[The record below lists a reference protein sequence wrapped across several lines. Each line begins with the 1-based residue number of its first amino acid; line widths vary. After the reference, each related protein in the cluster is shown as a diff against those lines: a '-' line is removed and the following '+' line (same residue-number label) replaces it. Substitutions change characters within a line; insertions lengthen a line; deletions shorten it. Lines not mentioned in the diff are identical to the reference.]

1 MTSHRSLST
10 SIELR
15 RRRTPSR
22 TRLVGGFTLVE
33 LLVVIAIIGVLIA
46 LLLPA
51 VQAAREAARR
61 TQCSNN
67 LKQVG
72 LAIHNHVSTLGVFP
86 TGGTFPWARLSDY
99 VTPAGRPFT
108 AEKQG
113 LSWAFQILPYREA
126 AAVHGGNFD
135 NLATNV
141 QSTEMLRRTLVP
153 MYNCPSRRGPTQW
166 PEQQFW
172 LIDYAGVTPG
182 KDVEFDND
190 KLNEGDFRGW
200 HPQDYCRKIQTACVY
215 ELRKDLE
222 FHGIIVRTD
231 YTPGT
236 PPTVMGNTPPTK
248 AAHVT
253 DGLSNTL
260 MVSEKR
266 VPTFSH
272 DAGGHWA
279 DDCGWA
285 DGWDGDV
292 MRASYYPIG
301 PDGTYEEA
309 NLSGWDYGFSMGSS
323 HPSGIHGLFGDGS
336 VRSISYE
343 VDRIALNR
351 LGTRDDGETIDMSTL

>member
-1 MTSHRSLST
+1 
-10 SIELR
+10 
-15 RRRTPSR
+15 
-22 TRLVGGFTLVE
+22 
-33 LLVVIAIIGVLIA
+33 VVIAIIGVLVA

-72 LAIHNHVSTLGVFP
+72 LAIHNHVSVLGVFP

-126 AAVHGGNFD
+126 SAVHGGNSD
-135 NLATNV
+135 NLSTGV

-166 PEQQFW
+166 PKEQFW

-182 KDVEFDND
+182 KEVELDNSL
-190 KLNEGDFRGW
+190 LNEGDFRGW
-200 HPQDYCRKIQTACVY
+200 HPQDMCQKVLSACVY
-215 ELRKDLE
+215 HIRDDLE

-231 YTPGT
+231 YTPAT
-236 PPTVMGNTPPTK
+236 PPLPPIVRGNTPPTK
-248 AAHVT
+248 PAHVT

-260 MVSEKR
+260 MIAEKR
-266 VPTFSH
+266 VPTYSY
-272 DAGGHWA
+272 AEGGHWA

-301 PDGTYEEA
+301 PDGTIEESD
-309 NLSGWDYGFSMGSS
+309 LSEWDYGFSLGSA
-323 HPSGIHGLFGDGS
+323 HPTAIHGLFGDGS
-336 VRSISYE
+336 VRPISYD
-343 VDRIALNR
+343 VDRVLLNR
-351 LGTRDDGETIDMSTL
+351 VGNRDDGEAIDTNNL

>member
-1 MTSHRSLST
+1 MTTKPLSPPL
-10 SIELR
+10 ELR
-15 RRRTPSR
+15 DWRRSSRACPTP
-22 TRLVGGFTLVE
+22 GFTLVE

-72 LAIHNHVSTLGVFP
+72 LAIHNHVSVLGVFP

-99 VTPAGRPFT
+99 VTPSGRPFT

-126 AAVHGGNFD
+126 ANVHGGNYD
-135 NLATNV
+135 DLSTGV

-166 PEQQFW
+166 PVEQFW

-182 KDVEFDND
+182 KEVELDNAD
-190 KLNEGDFRGW
+190 LNPGDFRGW
-200 HPQDYCRKIQTACVY
+200 HAQDICRRLQDACIY
-215 ELRKDLE
+215 DLRKNLE
-222 FHGIIVRTD
+222 YHGIIVRTD
-231 YTPGT
+231 YSPGD
-236 PPTVMGNTPPTK
+236 PPIVQGNTPPTK
-248 AAHVT
+248 PPHVT

-260 MVSEKR
+260 MVAEKR
-266 VPTFSH
+266 VPLYSH
-272 DAGGHWA
+272 AAGGHWA

-292 MRASYYPIG
+292 MRATYYPLG
-301 PDGTYEEA
+301 PDGTIEEA
-309 NLSGWDYGFSMGSS
+309 DLTDWDYGFSLGSS
-323 HPSGIHGLFGDGS
+323 HAFGIHGLLGDGS
-336 VRSISYE
+336 VRPIPYT
-343 VDRIALNR
+343 VDRIVLNQ
-351 LGTRDDGETIDMSTL
+351 LGIRDDGEVIDTDTL